1 MRVRKIRAI
10 RAATILFA
18 FWSVA
23 ATCVADS
30 WSLPKTQTV
39 YSKNR
44 QFAVTIIPRQL
55 AGQLEYFQDK
65 VEGRADAGAA
75 AGVANNWPRALF
87 YSVDPKQQLNL
98 AAEFK
103 LVNEVAPV
111 TALVSNDG
119 QYLATF
125 DNWHSRGYGNDAI
138 VIYHTDGSLVRSLS
152 LEDVLTAKDI
162 AVLPRS
168 VSSIQWGAQHSID
181 EDRHLLVLRI
191 ARCTGQDLCLEMPPE
206 VAIHLADGTLV
217 RPARDLLPQ
226 LEPTVSVRPGMIPS
240 GQDWRAEPGDPA
252 CASQAS
258 FSRAPKVPFDSLQL
272 TTTDL
277 ALPDFPELARK
288 ARVRGSVLLELLVDN
303 GVVACV
309 RTIMGLPLGLTGSAR
324 DAALQWRFLPSPDR
338 TGPVRSVVAF
348 DFNLVGVKPEPE
360 R

>member
-1 MRVRKIRAI
+1 MKVRKI
-10 RAATILFA
+10 RAATILFVL
-18 FWSVA
+18 WNVA

-30 WSLPKTQTV
+30 WRLPETETV

-44 QFAVTIIPRQL
+44 QFAVSIIPKQL

-65 VEGRADAGAA
+65 VEGRSDAGAA
-75 AGVANNWPRALF
+75 EGVASNWPRALF
-87 YSVDPKQQLNL
+87 YSADPNHQLNL
-98 AAEFK
+98 VTEFK

-125 DNWHSRGYGNDAI
+125 DNWHSRGYGSDTV
-138 VIYHTDGSLVRSLS
+138 VIYRTDGSLVRSLS

-168 VSSIQWGAQHSID
+168 VSSIQWGAQHYID

-191 ARCTGQDLCLEMPPE
+191 ARCTGQDLCLETPPE
-206 VAIHLADGTLV
+206 VAIHLADGTLF

-226 LEPTVSVRPGMIPS
+226 LEPTVSVRPGTTPR
-240 GQDWRAEPGDPA
+240 GQDWQVDPGDPS

-258 FSRAPKVPFDSLQL
+258 FSRAPEVPFDSLQVA
-272 TTTDL
+272 TTDL
-277 ALPDFPELARK
+277 VLPSFTELARK
-288 ARVRGSVLLELLVDN
+288 TRVQGSVILELLVDN
-303 GVVACV
+303 GAVACV
-309 RTIMGLPLGLTGSAR
+309 RTIKGLPMGLSGSAR

-338 TGPVRSVVAF
+338 SAPVRSVVAL
-348 DFNLVGVKPEPE
+348 DFNYVEVRPEPE
-360 R
+360 M

>member
-1 MRVRKIRAI
+1 MKVRKIHV
-10 RAATILFA
+10 AATLFVL
-18 FWSVA
+18 WSVA

-30 WSLPKTQTV
+30 WRLPETETV

-44 QFAVTIIPRQL
+44 QFAVSIIPKQL

-65 VEGRADAGAA
+65 VEGRAGAGAA
-75 AGVANNWPRALF
+75 EGVANNWPRALF
-87 YSVDPKQQLNL
+87 YSVDPNQQLKL
-98 AAEFK
+98 VAEFK

-125 DNWHSRGYGNDAI
+125 DNWHSLGYGSDTI
-138 VIYHTDGSLVRSLS
+138 VIYRADGSLVRSLA

-168 VSSIQWGAQHSID
+168 VSSIHWGAEHYID

-191 ARCTGQDLCLEMPPE
+191 ARCTGLDLCLEKPPE
-206 VAIHLADGTLV
+206 VAVNLTDGTLF

-226 LEPTVSVRPGMIPS
+226 LEPTVSVHPGTTPS
-240 GQDWRAEPGDPA
+240 GQDWQVEPGDPA

-258 FSRAPKVPFDSLQL
+258 FSRVPEVPFDSLQL
-272 TTTDL
+272 ATTDL
-277 ALPDFPELARK
+277 ALPGFTELARK
-288 ARVRGSVLLELLVDN
+288 AQVRGSVILELLVDN
-303 GVVACV
+303 GIVTCV
-309 RTIMGLPLGLTGSAR
+309 RTIKGLPMGLTGSAR

-360 R
+360 M

>member
-1 MRVRKIRAI
+1 MRIRKIRI
-10 RAATILFA
+10 ATLLFVL
-18 FWSVA
+18 WSVA
-23 ATCVADS
+23 VTCVADS
-30 WSLPKTQTV
+30 WRLPETKTV
-39 YSKNR
+39 YSRNR
-44 QFAVTIIPRQL
+44 QFAVSIIPKQL

-75 AGVANNWPRALF
+75 EGVANNWPRALF
-87 YSVDPKQQLNL
+87 YSVDRNRQLNL
-98 AAEFK
+98 LAEFK

-119 QYLATF
+119 QYLVTF
-125 DNWHSRGYGNDAI
+125 DNWHSCGYGSDAI
-138 VIYHTDGSLVRSLS
+138 VIYHRDGSLVRSLS
-152 LEDVLTAKDI
+152 LEDVLTAKDF

-168 VSSIQWGAQHSID
+168 VSSIQWGAQHYID

-191 ARCTGQDLCLEMPPE
+191 ARCTGLDLCLEKAPE
-206 VAIHLADGTLV
+206 VALHLADGTLLQ
-217 RPARDLLPQ
+217 PARDLLPQ
-226 LEPTVSVRPGMIPS
+226 LEPTVSVRPGTTPS
-240 GQDWRAEPGDPA
+240 GQDGQADPGDPV

-258 FSRAPKVPFDSLQL
+258 FSRAPEVPFDSLQL

-309 RTIMGLPLGLTGSAR
+309 KTIMGLPLGLTGSAR
-324 DAALQWRFLPSPDR
+324 DAVLQWRFLPSPNG

-348 DFNLVGVKPEPE
+348 DFDLVGVKPEPE
-360 R
+360 M